1 MYNTYSFEDVT
12 VSCNHPSVGAWTST
26 GAGIGTISIA
36 MSGERTAQDVA
47 ADGVTMV
54 SKIIAKN
61 GTIAISVQQ
70 TSEFHKQL
78 LRWYNYIDTAR
89 ASEWASMNVTIK
101 SNNLN
106 DETICTGV
114 APQKLPDRGYAS
126 QGAHV
131 TWTLMA
137 AEISQS

>member
-1 MYNTYSFEDVT
+1 MFKTYSFEDVT
-12 VSCNHPSVGAWTST
+12 VSCNHPSVGAMTST
-26 GAGIGTISIA
+26 GAGVGSITIA
-36 MSGERTAQDVA
+36 MSGERTAHDVA
-47 ADGVTMV
+47 ADGITMV
-54 SKIIAKN
+54 SKIISKN
-61 GTIAISVQQ
+61 GTIAIAVQQ
-70 TSEFHKQL
+70 TSEFHKWL

-101 SNNLN
+101 SNNLG

-114 APQKLPDRGYAS
+114 SPQKLADRPYSS
-126 QGAHV
+126 QGARV